1 MKNFKVII
9 CAASLFAFLLAGC
22 IKDDIPYPR
31 IAQKIVA
38 IAAEGQYQSAYID
51 SIAYEA
57 TLYLDETVDI
67 QNVKFTEFRISDE
80 GSSDTNLLEGTY
92 NLTKSMFI
100 TLSRYQDYTWEIKAV
115 QNIERYFAVD
125 GEIGSSVIDPV
136 GHRVVVN
143 MPEGTDLSRLRL
155 KSVKLGPEGITT
167 ISPEIL
173 PGVID
178 LSYPLRVNVTCHDRT
193 EVWTIY
199 AQYTDL
205 IVSTTSADAWSKV
218 VWVYGSGPADVQN
231 GFQYREASSDDWTDL
246 PASWVTQ
253 TAGDFYAYIPHL
265 QPNTE
270 YVVRAVSGENVGNQV
285 NFTTQGVSTIPN
297 GDFEEW
303 SKGSKDI
310 WNPFPESGE
319 QFWDTGNQGSITLG
333 QNLTSPTTHTATGSG
348 YAAECKTMFVGV
360 GGNIGKLGAGSVF
373 SGNYLRTDGTNGVL
387 GFGKPWSNRPTKL
400 KGYFQYQTKNINYAI
415 NEGNYSNMIGQPD
428 TCHIYIALTDWTA
441 PYEIKTKSSERRV
454 FNKNADYVIGYG
466 ELQYSGTMNS
476 YQAFEIPITYRS
488 TSKVPT
494 YIQITC
500 STSKYGDYF
509 TGGDGAVL
517 YVDQFTLDY
526 DLDTPSA
533 AAKVFRKK

>member
-1 MKNFKVII
+1 
-9 CAASLFAFLLAGC
+9 
-22 IKDDIPYPR
+22 
-31 IAQKIVA
+31 
-38 IAAEGQYQSAYID
+38 
-51 SIAYEA
+51 
-57 TLYLDETVDI
+57 
-67 QNVKFTEFRISDE
+67 
-80 GSSDTNLLEGTY
+80 
-92 NLTKSMFI
+92 
-100 TLSRYQDYTWEIKAV
+100 
-115 QNIERYFAVD
+115 
-125 GEIGSSVIDPV
+125 
-136 GHRVVVN
+136 
-143 MPEGTDLSRLRL
+143 
-155 KSVKLGPEGITT
+155 
-167 ISPEIL
+167 
-173 PGVID
+173 
-178 LSYPLRVNVTCHDRT
+178 
-193 EVWTIY
+193 
-199 AQYTDL
+199 
-205 IVSTTSADAWSKV
+205 

-526 DLDTPSA
+526 DIDTPSA